1 MARVGADPFMQIAE
15 RKIHPAFRR
24 GGEPGGRAGDA
35 ATTLQKEQAR
45 RLLPALVGRMC
56 LEIYDRNWVPE
67 LPYTLWETV
76 IGSATGLSEFRA
88 EEIALFRM
96 LNQISEGWARYDP
109 DEGPVFTTRAKW
121 LRSYASWK
129 RGRVRGR
136 KRLTA
141 A

>member
-1 MARVGADPFMQIAE
+1 MRIPD
-15 RKIHPAFRR
+15 RKIPPSFRR
-24 GGEPGGRAGDA
+24 DREPNRRTGDA

-45 RLLPALVGRMC
+45 RLLPALIGRMC

-76 IGSATGLSEFRA
+76 NGSVSGLSEFRA

-96 LNQISEGWARYDP
+96 LTQISGGWVRYDA
-109 DEGPVFTTRAKW
+109 DQGPVFTSRGKW
-121 LRSYASWK
+121 LQTYTAWK
-129 RGRVRGR
+129 RGRGRAR

>member
-1 MARVGADPFMQIAE
+1 MRIPE

-24 GGEPGGRAGDA
+24 GREPNRRTGDD
-35 ATTLQKEQAR
+35 ATMLQKEQAR

-76 IGSATGLSEFRA
+76 TGSAQGLSEFRA

-96 LNQISEGWARYDP
+96 LTQISQGWVRYDV
-109 DEGPVFTTRAKW
+109 DEGPVFTSRGKW
-121 LRSYASWK
+121 LLSYASWK
-129 RGRVRGR
+129 KGRVRMR